1 MQAAV
6 VHSFDSAPRY
16 ELFHEPEPRESEVLV
31 QVTAAGLH
39 PIVKSLASGKH
50 YGSTGEL
57 NFIAG
62 LDGVG
67 RLPDGKRVYFGGIRK
82 PFGSMAER
90 AAVPSSMCI
99 PLTDGLKD
107 ETAAAIA
114 NPGMSSYAALTV
126 RSPLKAG
133 ENVLILGATGV
144 AGQLAVQVAKH
155 LGAKRV
161 VAAGRN
167 PEALQKLK
175 NLGADALISLNQD
188 DAALIAAFQSEIA
201 EHGVDVVLDYVW
213 GKPAEAVLAAIA
225 QKGLIHIAPR
235 IRYLQVGS
243 SAGPAISLPA
253 AILRSSGLE
262 LLGSGFGSVA
272 IDAILRSVAEFLSI
286 AATAN
291 FHVAIQSAPLSDVE
305 RMWTSP
311 TPGVRLVFLPA

>member
-6 VHSFDSAPRY
+6 VRALNAPPRF
-16 ELFHEPEPRESEVLV
+16 EQFREPELQEGEVLV
-31 QVTAAGLH
+31 EVKAAGLH

-57 NFIAG
+57 DFIAG

-82 PFGSMAER
+82 PFGSMAEH

-99 PLTDGLKD
+99 PLADSLKD

-126 RSPLKAG
+126 RSPLKPG

-167 PEALQKLK
+167 PEALEKLK
-175 NLGADALISLNQD
+175 DLGADALISLEQD
-188 DAALIAAFQSEIA
+188 DTALVAAFQHEIA
-201 EHGVDVVLDYVW
+201 ENGVDIVLDYLW

-225 QKGLIHIAPR
+225 QKGLSHVAPR

-243 SAGPAISLPA
+243 SAGPTISLPA
-253 AILRSSGLE
+253 ATLRSSGLE

-272 IDAILRSVAEFLSI
+272 IDAIMRSIAEFLGV

-291 FHVAIQSAPLSDVE
+291 FQIATQSAPLSDVE
-305 RMWTSP
+305 RMWNLPAQGT
-311 TPGVRLVFLPA
+311 RLVFLPS